1 MSRSIEKSV
10 SRTVWENSTNKTSKD
25 TIACETP
32 VALVY
37 NGISHIVMMVT
48 PNNLEDFAYGISYTE
63 NIIGLSLIHI

>member
-37 NGISHIVMMVT
+37 NGIC
-48 PNNLEDFAYGISYTE
+48 LLYTSDAADE
-63 NIIGLSLIHI
+63 